1 MDERVTGIAVG
12 VRDRGDFDKYL
23 VLVTDA
29 GKRNCIIK
37 GVRRAS
43 SKLRFAGELF
53 SLCEYTLTAGHGLP
67 VVTNAYNLSM
77 NYELRTDYDRF
88 LAASAAAK
96 LSEQFCSEQDAEFL
110 PFLLASFAF
119 IKADEK
125 LGFVRFLL
133 GLFAR
138 SGYALDAENC
148 AVCGAALGERAFYSS
163 AASGLTCEACGGQ
176 RVRPGVL
183 DLLRRAERGELSET
197 GEDPDFFR
205 GAVRLL
211 AYHLA
216 GAAEP
221 SQTLG
226 DYLTAIKNL
235 T

>member
-1 MDERVTGIAVG
+1 MEEKVTGIVVG
-12 VRDRGDFDKYL
+12 ARDKGDFDKYL

-37 GVRRAS
+37 GVKRAA

-53 SLCEYTLTAGHGLP
+53 SLCEYTLTAGHGSA

-77 NYELRTDYDRF
+77 NYELRTDYDRY
-88 LAASAAAK
+88 LAAAAAAK
-96 LSEQFCSEQDAEFL
+96 LSEAFCSEQDGEFL
-110 PFLLASFAF
+110 PFLLASLEF

-138 SGYALDAENC
+138 SGYALDLV
-148 AVCGAALGERAFYSS
+148 VCGCGKKLGDTAFYSS
-163 AASGLTCEACGGQ
+163 AASGIACESCGGQ
-176 RVRPGVL
+176 RIRPGVL
-183 DLLRRAERGELSET
+183 SLLRRAERGELSEE
-197 GEDPDFFR
+197 GEDPDFYR

-216 GAAEP
+216 NAAEGAGV
-221 SQTLG
+221 LE
-226 DYLTAIKNL
+226 DYLAALKKFS
-235 T
+235 